1 MSRQMDSKGS
11 FFRYVTSRL
20 RALYSPFVLGR
31 VLFNR
36 DTPAPGMSELEIM
49 EVLKQHSSESL
60 INPEVEN
67 LMTEILRLKETG
79 KFQEK
84 IIEMDSMPNLNKR
97 DKEFYTTMLEWQY
110 LRKVIEYLRN
120 ELSKTLGKPKL
131 NRREET
137 IRGGLR
143 RLIQRS
149 KELEQKG
156 RSLIYY

>member
-1 MSRQMDSKGS
+1 MDSKGS
-11 FFRYVTSRL
+11 FFSRYVTSRL

-31 VLFNR
+31 ALFSG
-36 DTPAPGMSELEIM
+36 DSPAPGMTRLEIM
-49 EVLKQHSSESL
+49 EVLKQQSPESL
-60 INPEVEN
+60 INSEVEK
-67 LMTEILRLKETG
+67 LMTEILKLKETI
-79 KFQEK
+79 KFQKK
-84 IIEMDSMPNLNKR
+84 IIEINSMPNLNKR

-110 LRKVIEYLRN
+110 LERVIEYLRN

-131 NRREET
+131 EHREET

-156 RSLIYY
+156 RSLI

>member
-1 MSRQMDSKGS
+1 
-11 FFRYVTSRL
+11 
-20 RALYSPFVLGR
+20 
-31 VLFNR
+31 
-36 DTPAPGMSELEIM
+36 MSEPEIM
-49 EVLKQHSSESL
+49 EVLKQQSSESL

-67 LMTEILRLKETG
+67 LMTEILKLKETG

-84 IIEMDSMPNLNKR
+84 IIEMNSMPNLNKR

-110 LRKVIEYLRN
+110 LGKVIEYLRN
-120 ELSKTLGKPKL
+120 ELSKTIGKPKL
-131 NRREET
+131 KHREET
-137 IRGGLR
+137 ISGGLR